1 MKHLWLSWLEILI
14 GTILCACAFSLFIL
28 PQSFAAGGATGLS
41 MILVNYLPFSLSTI
55 LFAVNS
61 VLFLF
66 GLVFLGISFAA
77 KTAIVSFAFPVL
89 LGLFSA
95 IDFSSASSDPFLSA
109 VLAGLLLGIGSG
121 LVLRGNGSNGGFDI
135 PGMIAKKYFNLPPA
149 LIMYC
154 LDLVVILYHAM
165 NIPVMNTIYGL
176 VVIMVSNISVTEV
189 LAYGRNEAKIMI
201 FSRKYEDIRP
211 VILHDLDEGMT
222 YLNGVTGYEQKETK
236 VIVTVV
242 PYNKIN
248 PVKKAVLNIDPE
260 AFVVVE
266 NVRSVLGRGYTM
278 ELRS

>member
-14 GTILCACAFSLFIL
+14 GTILCACAFGLFIL

-41 MILVNYLPFSLSTI
+41 MILVNYLPFSLSSILLVVNTI
-55 LFAVNS
+55 LF
-61 VLFLF
+61 LL
-66 GLVFLGISFAA
+66 GLVFLGIPFAM

-89 LGLFSA
+89 LGLVSR
-95 IDFSSASSDPFLSA
+95 IDFSTAASDPFLSA
-109 VLAGLLLGIGSG
+109 VLAGLFLGVGGG

-135 PGMIAKKYFNLPPA
+135 LGMIAKKYYKLQPS

-154 LDLVVILYHAM
+154 LDLIVILYHAM

-176 VVIMVSNISVTEV
+176 VVILISNLTVTEV
-189 LAYGRNEAKIMI
+189 LTYGRNVAKIMI
-201 FSRKYEDIRP
+201 FSRKYEEIRP
-211 VILHDLDEGMT
+211 VILNDLDNGMT

-248 PVKKAVLNIDPE
+248 PVKKAVLGIDPE

>member
-1 MKHLWLSWLEILI
+1 MKNLWLSWLEILI
-14 GTILCACAFSLFIL
+14 GTILCASAYGLFIL
-28 PQSFAAGGATGLS
+28 PQSFAAGGVTGLS
-41 MILVNYLPFSLSTI
+41 VILANYLPFSLSAI
-55 LFAVNS
+55 VLAVNTI
-61 VLFLF
+61 LFLF
-66 GLVFLGISFAA
+66 GLVFLGVPFAM

-89 LGLFSA
+89 LGIISG
-95 IDFSSASSDPFLSA
+95 IDFSATASDPFLSA
-109 VLAGLLLGIGSG
+109 VLAGLFLGTGAG

-135 PGMIAKKYFNLPPA
+135 LGMIAKKYFHLAPA

-154 LDLVVILYHAM
+154 LDLAVILYHAV

-176 VVIMVSNISVTEV
+176 VVIMISNLTITEV
-189 LAYGRNEAKIMI
+189 LTYGRNVAKIMI
-201 FSRKYEDIRP
+201 FSRKYEEIRP
-211 VILHDLDEGMT
+211 VILKDLDNGMT